1 MNARTFTD
9 AQLARMTLNDIN
21 GALRS
26 YRPDL
31 RASRADAV
39 AFADAWNR
47 VKVSTLASVIDV
59 EGTPCVI
66 AVERPA

>member
-1 MNARTFTD
+1 MNRRRFTD
-9 AQLARMTLNDIN
+9 AQIQRMTLDDIN
-21 GALRS
+21 DALRS

-39 AFADAWNR
+39 AFVQAYNR
-47 VKVSTLASVIDV
+47 VKTSTIASLIDAD
-59 EGTPCVI
+59 GTPCVI

>member
-1 MNARTFTD
+1 MTTRTFTD

-21 GALRS
+21 GALRC

-31 RASRADAV
+31 RATREDAR

-47 VKVSTLASVIDV
+47 VKVSTLASVINDD
-59 EGTPCVI
+59 GTPYVI
-66 AVERPA
+66 AVDRPA